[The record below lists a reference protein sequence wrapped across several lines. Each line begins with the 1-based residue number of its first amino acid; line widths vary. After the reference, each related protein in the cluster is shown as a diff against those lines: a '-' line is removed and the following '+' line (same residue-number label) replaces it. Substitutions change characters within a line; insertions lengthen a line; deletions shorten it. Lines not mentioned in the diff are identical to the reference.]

1 MVQIYTGNKSTVLTK
16 ATLLL
21 GDLGLSSLHLVNLAC
36 EVEEEFDLEIPDREN
51 EDPRGKH

>member
-51 EDPRGKH
+51 EDPRCKH